1 MYHSKTKVVEV
12 PVKIEE
18 NTEKPVDLE
27 IEIQSRSQVKNH
39 QNHLQIRL
47 SWSPRS
53 NIQDHSRAN
62 DSQDDSAEDDSEA
75 VKIESRD
82 ESFNEEILKT
92 NACSQENQ
100 DQEEVVKMDVD
111 ITETKELDEEMDWE

>member
-1 MYHSKTKVVEV
+1 MLLYFQE
-12 PVKIEE
+12 
-18 NTEKPVDLE
+18 
-27 IEIQSRSQVKNH
+27 
-39 QNHLQIRL
+39 
-47 SWSPRS
+47 
-53 NIQDHSRAN
+53 
-62 DSQDDSAEDDSEA
+62 DSEA

-111 ITETKELDEEMDWE
+111 IPENKELDEEMDCE